1 MLRKK
6 FVPKVRAERKLPLRN
21 AKGGTRS
28 YHKVTEQELG
38 RMVEMRFKQNL
49 SYKRISE
56 VLLKPPMTV
65 YYAIRHWNT
74 YQAYV
79 DWRKNNGS
87 HVESKIALHKLQEF
101 ILDKKTLIE
110 WSGYGL
116 QDRCLL
122 LEKKYDVQINWQALR
137 RFYQKNNVRYLV
149 SNYAYQQALKVDRNL
164 ILDFALELAQLID

>member
-1 MLRKK
+1 
-6 FVPKVRAERKLPLRN
+6 
-21 AKGGTRS
+21 
-28 YHKVTEQELG
+28 
-38 RMVEMRFKQNL
+38 MVEMRFKQNL

-122 LEKKYDVQINWQALR
+122 LE
-137 RFYQKNNVRYLV
+137 
-149 SNYAYQQALKVDRNL
+149 
-164 ILDFALELAQLID
+164 